1 MPEVVAM
8 RSRLLSIPARPG
20 PAAAPSLRKTLGI
33 ITLSGVF
40 WCVWFN
46 TATGTPL
53 TLFAQH
59 LGASNFEFGILT
71 ALPFLASLM
80 SVPGSFL
87 IERSGRRKETFLW
100 SLYAQR
106 LAWAP
111 IALIPLTL
119 IGKGET
125 GRALTVFLGLMFL
138 MYAVGSVG
146 SPAWLSWMS
155 DVVPSRLNG
164 KYFSRRRQWGIL
176 AAAPAA
182 AFIGWFLDH
191 RVGNDSR
198 AILGWCSIFFL
209 CAGVCGLADI
219 HMFQYVPAKD
229 RPPRRS
235 HRLRDTFREPL
246 RDRPFLCASGF
257 IATLTFAL
265 TFLGQFATLYMLDQV
280 GAGNMTVQMALVV
293 APMVGQW
300 LMLGAWGRAADRAGK
315 RPLLILAAI
324 GLAPVGIGWCFVTR
338 GSLWLAYLL
347 SGLGAALWTGVEVV
361 NLNLVLERSAGRHQ
375 GSAGYAAAN
384 SVVVNVAGCLG
395 GLAAGGIAQLLQNW
409 HWQPFH
415 GWKILSF
422 YDVLFLAGGGLRVL
436 ALVAF
441 LPLLREPSARSVGY
455 VARFMIVSL
464 GKSAIKLFGVPVRAF
479 GLRHDRSKD
488 STTLKLAA
496 SGSEVLVGAPPTVG
510 REIGQAP
517 DPGRARHPGAALPVV
532 HRRRVRRDRG
542 KSEQKSIGQGIDERF
557 VEAAHLVE
565 LSVRLGRISQLDARV
580 TQGLFDDSPM
590 LDGHAVVGGVLG
602 RRLQNQPEID
612 RSMAS
617 HREGDLGLIAVVMPN
632 PHHQEGAG
640 VEGHHQG

>member
-1 MPEVVAM
+1 MPHVVAM
-8 RSRLLSIPARPG
+8 PSRLLSIPARPE
-20 PAAAPSLRKTLGI
+20 PAAAPLRKTLGI

-87 IERSGRRKETFLW
+87 IERSGRRKETFLC

-111 IALIPLTL
+111 IALIPLML
-119 IGKGET
+119 IGKGEP

-138 MYAVGSVG
+138 MYAVGSIG
-146 SPAWLSWMS
+146 SPAWLNWMS
-155 DVVPSRLNG
+155 DVIPSRLNG

-182 AFIGWFLDH
+182 AFVGWFLDH
-191 RVGNDSR
+191 RVGTDPR
-198 AILGWCSIFFL
+198 AILGWCSILFL

-219 HMFQYVPAKD
+219 HVYEYVPAKD
-229 RPPRRS
+229 RPPRCS

-246 RDRPFLCASGF
+246 RDRSFLCASGF

-324 GLAPVGIGWCFVTR
+324 GLAPVGVGWCFVTR
-338 GSLWLAYLL
+338 GNLWLAYVL

-361 NLNLVLERSAGRHQ
+361 NMNLVLERSAGRQQ

-384 SVVVNVAGCLG
+384 SVIVNVAGCLG

-409 HWQPFH
+409 HWQPFG

-422 YDVLFLAGGGLRVL
+422 YDVLFLSGAGLRVL
-436 ALVAF
+436 ALLAF

-464 GKSAIKLFGVPVRAF
+464 AESASKLLWFPARAGGLFRRNDPRPARILGKSEMLVVTA
-479 GLRHDRSKD
+479 SM
-488 STTLKLAA
+488 A
-496 SGSEVLVGAPPTVG
+496 SGEV
-510 REIGQAP
+510 RQAP
-517 DPGRARHPGAALPVV
+517 DARRARHPGAALPVV
-532 HRRRVRRDRG
+532 HRNRIRRDRG
-542 KSEQKSIGQGIDERF
+542 KDEQKSIGQGVDERF

-565 LSVRLGRISQLDARV
+565 LPVRLGRISQLDAGV
-580 TQGLFDDSPM
+580 TQGLFNEFPM
-590 LDGHAVVGGVLG
+590 LEGHAVVDRVLG
-602 RRLQNQPEID
+602 RRLENQPEID
-612 RSMAS
+612 CRVAG
-617 HREGDLGLIAVVMPN
+617 HREGDLGLVGVSMSD
-632 PHHQEGAG
+632 PHHEQGAG
-640 VEGHHQG
+640 IEGHHEG